1 MSKRGGL
8 GRGFDFLAGDS
19 FNCVEQTAEHSE
31 VRISQIEATQYFP
44 KYSIERDEYQRLLER
59 VKLEG
64 LAEPLL
70 LRPLGRGKFRLMAGE
85 MKLQAAR
92 EAGLKK
98 VPVELL
104 PATELEGD
112 QGAKIIVVA
121 NQKGGVGKTTTTI
134 NLAAGLAILDFRVLV
149 VDADPPNASRGLGFE
164 MELSGIGLVDQVH
177 SREELI
183 AAKASTALGNLDLI
197 SFHTKSRDGGQRNF
211 KLPMVEKV
219 LKMNLDKLRSH
230 YDFILIDSSP
240 SLGLIT
246 VSTLIAADSVIVPV
260 QGEYFALEG
269 LEKLLNTVRIIK
281 TRLNPGL
288 CIEGFL
294 VTMFDNRL
302 NLSNETYQ
310 SLKQAFGHLVFDTVI
325 RRNVRLGEA
334 PRDGKPLLML
344 DASSTG
350 AINHL
355 YLARELARRN
365 GLLNPRNEIIRKNK

>member
-8 GRGFDFLAGDS
+8 GRGVEFLAGDS
-19 FNCVEQTAEHSE
+19 FNCREKVLEYSE
-31 VRISQIEATQYFP
+31 VRLSQIEATQYVP
-44 KYSIERDEYQRLLER
+44 KYSLERNEYQRLLER

-64 LAEPLL
+64 LSEPLL
-70 LRPLGRGKFRLMAGE
+70 LRIAGRGKFRLVAGE

-98 VPVELL
+98 VPAKLL
-104 PATELEGD
+104 PANDQEGG
-112 QGAKIIVVA
+112 QGARIMVIA

-149 VDADPPNASRGLGFE
+149 VDADPPDATKGLGFE
-164 MELSGIGLVDQVH
+164 TAVSGIGLTEEVH
-177 SREELI
+177 SHEQLVNATVATEL
-183 AAKASTALGNLDLI
+183 SNLDLI
-197 SFHTKSRDGGQRNF
+197 SFHSRSANGGGKNF
-211 KLPMVEKV
+211 SLPMVEKV
-219 LKMNLDKLRSH
+219 LKMNLDKLRNN

-246 VSTLIAADSVIVPV
+246 VSALIAADSVMVPV
-260 QGEYFALEG
+260 QGEYYALEG
-269 LEKLLNTVRIIK
+269 LGKLLNTIRIIK

-294 VTMFDNRL
+294 VTMFDSRL
-302 NLSNETYQ
+302 NLSNQTYQ
-310 SLKQAFGHLVFDTVI
+310 SLKQTFGYLVFDTVI

-344 DASSTG
+344 DASSAG

-355 YLARELARRN
+355 YLARELAQRN
-365 GLLNPRNEIIRKNK
+365 GLLDSRDERIRKNK